1 MKTPAPPSS
10 SLQASLHLKLGFGH
24 FHNSSHTVPLAQA
37 AQFFV
42 VFLGLVDQQ
51 SHCFSVKV
59 DFSL

>member
-51 SHCFSVKV
+51 PHCFSV
-59 DFSL
+59 